1 MKRSTSFLLAAAAG
15 GAVLWGRSRQAAET
29 GILGADAVR
38 DLYDR
43 LAPVYDAA
51 AWAYGQAGSGRFYR
65 RAVEALALQPGDTAV
80 DLCCGT
86 GVNLPHLLA
95 AVGPTGRVVGVDLSP
110 GMLGRARQ
118 RVEEAGWDNV
128 ELVEADVRAF
138 AFPEPLHGVV
148 STFGLE
154 MVPEHGEVIA
164 RAVAALVPGR
174 RIAVGGL
181 RHPERWPEWLVE
193 LGALVNRPF
202 GVTRAY
208 EDIQPW
214 RSVQAHAADVSY
226 EESLFGA
233 AYLAAGKAPR
243 SPPDPVVTARSERH
257 EPHHLPRRED
267 GLRRRGAARPH
278 GPGRRSGRRT
288 SQV

>member
-1 MKRSTSFLLAAAAG
+1 MKRTTALALAAAG
-15 GAVLWGRSRQAAET
+15 GALLWRRARSSDDPA
-29 GILGADAVR
+29 ILGPDAVR

-51 AWAYGQAGSGRFYR
+51 AADYDWVGAGRFHG
-65 RAVEALALQPGDTAV
+65 RAVDALDLQPGDTAV

-86 GVNLPHLLA
+86 GVNFPHLVE
-95 AVGPTGRVVGVDLSP
+95 AVGPAGRVVGVDLSP
-110 GMLGRARQ
+110 AMFDRARQ
-118 RVEEAGWDNV
+118 RVENAGWDNV
-128 ELVEADVRAF
+128 ELVQADVRDF
-138 AFPEPLHGVV
+138 AFPKPVHGVV

-164 RAVAALVPGR
+164 RAVAPLAP
-174 RIAVGGL
+174 GL

-214 RSVQAHAADVSY
+214 HSVFDHAQTVSY
-226 EESLFGA
+226 DESLLGA
-233 AYLAAGKAPR
+233 AYLAVGQM
-243 SPPDPVVTARSERH
+243 PPAR
-257 EPHHLPRRED
+257 
-267 GLRRRGAARPH
+267 
-278 GPGRRSGRRT
+278 
-288 SQV
+288 